1 MLISCIKL
9 EQLLAELKRPSKSLE
24 TFLIKQEEL
33 RSYLISIP
41 QARRLQL
48 LMASNDL
55 GNIMHKLAAIQGTV
69 EMMECI
75 TSCVDR
81 SNYFNL
87 MKIQDECGQTALH
100 VAARNKHLSAVIC
113 MLEHLLPNDRL
124 TLLEMKDTG
133 RLTTFHHL
141 LRIDTGGEW
150 IIAHVLPRVDPA
162 HLNTFLQ
169 MQLTSMEELEPS
181 MIEAL
186 EAYKESLCTTT
197 QVAPG

>member
-1 MLISCIKL
+1 MLISCIQL
-9 EQLLAELKRPSKSLE
+9 EQLLAELKRPTKSLG
-24 TFLIKQEEL
+24 TLMDKQEQL
-33 RSYLISIP
+33 KSSLISIP
-41 QARRLQL
+41 QGRRLQL

-55 GNIMHKLAAIQGTV
+55 GSIMHKLAAIQGTV
-69 EMMECI
+69 EMMECM
-75 TSCVDR
+75 TSCIER
-81 SNYFNL
+81 RNYFNL

-124 TLLEMKDTG
+124 TILEMKDTG

-141 LRIDTGGEW
+141 LRNDTSGEW

-162 HLNTFLQ
+162 HLDTFLQ
-169 MQLTSMEELEPS
+169 MQLESMEELEPN